1 MASHGVA
8 VSHRSHAILEPV
20 VIEPVVVDA
29 RVARSRS
36 AVLDAAVELLVE
48 GGPNAVTVDAVV
60 AESGVAKST
69 IYRHW
74 RSRDELLIDVF
85 RACAPSTEP
94 DRTATTFDAALESFV
109 DEVVDNLNDERWA
122 RVIPALL
129 MLRVHEPQ
137 LADMSDEI
145 NEKQD
150 GLAAHVLERGIAEG
164 VLEPDI
170 DLDDAATTLLGP
182 LLFAHLTGTVE
193 VDRAFGRRVAQRF
206 RQAYARH

>member
-1 MASHGVA
+1 MASHARA
-8 VSHRSHAILEPV
+8 VSHGSQALPEPAV
-20 VIEPVVVDA
+20 LDA

-36 AVLDAAVELLVE
+36 AVLDAAIELLVQ

-85 RACAPSTEP
+85 RACAPETQP
-94 DRTATTFDAALESFV
+94 DPTATTFDAALESFV

-164 VLEPDI
+164 ILEPDI
-170 DLDDAATTLLGP
+170 DLGEAATTLLGP

>member
-1 MASHGVA
+1 MGTHTAE
-8 VSHRSHAILEPV
+8 VSHRSQADADPV
-20 VIEPVVVDA
+20 LDA
-29 RVARSRS
+29 RVARSR
-36 AVLDAAVELLVE
+36 AAVIHAATELLVQ

-85 RACAPSTEP
+85 RACAPANEP
-94 DRTATTFDAALESFV
+94 DAAAATFADALESFV
-109 DEVVDNLNDERWA
+109 DDVVDNLNDERWA

-137 LADMSDEI
+137 LLAMSDEL
-145 NEKQD
+145 NEQQD
-150 GLAAHVLERGIAEG
+150 GLAAHVLQQGIKEG

-170 DLDDAATTLLGP
+170 DPGEAATTLLGP

-193 VDRAFGRRVAQRF
+193 VDRAFGRRVAHRF
-206 RQAYARH
+206 RQAYARR

>member
-1 MASHGVA
+1 MASQL
-8 VSHRSHAILEPV
+8 SHASQPPAAPTVL
-20 VIEPVVVDA
+20 DA
-29 RVARSRS
+29 RVARSRA
-36 AVLDAAVELLVE
+36 AVLEAAIELLVH

-85 RACAPSTEP
+85 RACAPEMTP
-94 DRTATTFDAALESFV
+94 DPNATTFDAALESFV
-109 DEVVDNLNDERWA
+109 DDVVDNLNEERWA
-122 RVIPALL
+122 RAIPALL
-129 MLRVHEPQ
+129 MLRMHEPQ

-145 NEKQD
+145 KEKQD
-150 GLAAHVLERGIAEG
+150 ALAAHVLERGVAEG
-164 VLEPDI
+164 ILEPDV
-170 DLDDAATTLLGP
+170 DLCEAATMLLGP

-206 RQAYARH
+206 RQAYARR